1 MYRVC
6 TLFKR
11 ILLVTLVYV
20 LARLILDSFTKCG
33 KLENF
38 YKAILPSPVFRK
50 KSTLYITFFLNHID
64 YLQIRLNLLN
74 MSVRT
79 VTTKRILSTSTTS
92 LKSQPRHLANI
103 SQLSN
108 DEFSSLVTK
117 AQHLKQVYKSG
128 HTSAIAENHS
138 KLLGK
143 LVALLFSKRSTRTRI
158 STEGAAAFFGAQ
170 PMFLGKDDI
179 QLGVNESMY
188 DTTKVISSMT
198 SCIFARVNK
207 HLDILGLCKDS
218 SVPIINSL
226 CDKYHPLQ
234 AIADLLTIKE
244 SFGGDTKGLKLAWV
258 GDANNVINDL
268 AIASLK
274 MGINVSISIP
284 ESITFD
290 KDVEQDAKTIATQQG
305 LKFEIVNQ
313 PQQALHNANIVVTD
327 TWISMG
333 EELQKIAKLKQF
345 AGYQIDA
352 NLIKLSQV
360 ASNWIFMHC
369 LPRHQEEVADDVF
382 YSDNSVVFEEAEN
395 RLYAAMAVIEAFV
408 VNKGD
413 LLK

>member
-1 MYRVC
+1 
-6 TLFKR
+6 
-11 ILLVTLVYV
+11 
-20 LARLILDSFTKCG
+20 
-33 KLENF
+33 
-38 YKAILPSPVFRK
+38 
-50 KSTLYITFFLNHID
+50 
-64 YLQIRLNLLN
+64 

-79 VTTKRILSTSTTS
+79 VTTKRILSTGTTT
-92 LKSQPRHLANI
+92 LKSQSQAANTPPRHLVNI
-103 SQLSN
+103 AQLTT
-108 DEFSSLVTK
+108 DEFSSLITK
-117 AQHLKQVYKSG
+117 AQYLKQVYKTG
-128 HTSAIAENHS
+128 QASAIAENHN

-207 HLDILGLCKDS
+207 HSDIVNLCKDS

-244 SFGGDTKGLKLAWV
+244 SFGGNTKGLKLAWV

-274 MGINVSISIP
+274 MGIHVSISIP
-284 ESITFD
+284 ESISMD
-290 KDVEQDAKTIATQQG
+290 KDVEQDARQIAQQQG
-305 LKFEIVNQ
+305 VEFEIVNQ
-313 PQQALHNANIVVTD
+313 PQQALRNANIVVTD

-333 EELQKIAKLKQF
+333 EESQKVAKLKQF
-345 AGYQIDA
+345 AGYQIDME
-352 NLIKLSQV
+352 LIKSSQV
-360 ASNWIFMHC
+360 APNWIFMHC

>member
-1 MYRVC
+1 
-6 TLFKR
+6 
-11 ILLVTLVYV
+11 
-20 LARLILDSFTKCG
+20 
-33 KLENF
+33 
-38 YKAILPSPVFRK
+38 
-50 KSTLYITFFLNHID
+50 
-64 YLQIRLNLLN
+64 

-79 VTTKRILSTSTTS
+79 VTTKRLLSTTTTT
-92 LKSQPRHLANI
+92 LKSSPRHLINI
-103 SQLSN
+103 SQLTN
-108 DEFSSLVTK
+108 DEFSSLVAK

-128 HTSAIAENHS
+128 QASAIAESHS

-207 HLDILGLCKDS
+207 HSDILGLCKDS

-244 SFGGDTKGLKLAWV
+244 SFGGKSTKGLKLAWV

-274 MGINVSISIP
+274 MGIDVSISIP
-284 ESITFD
+284 ESIKFD
-290 KDVEQDAKTIATQQG
+290 EDVEQDARKIASQQG
-305 LKFEIVNQ
+305 LKFEIVHD
-313 PQQALHNANIVVTD
+313 PKQALRDANIVVTD

-333 EELQKIAKLKQF
+333 EESQKVAKLKQF
-345 AGYQIDA
+345 AGYQIDSE
-352 NLIKLSQV
+352 LIKQSQV
-360 ASNWIFMHC
+360 ASDWIFMHC

-382 YSDNSVVFEEAEN
+382 YSKNSVVFEEAEN

>member
-1 MYRVC
+1 MM
-6 TLFKR
+6 
-11 ILLVTLVYV
+11 
-20 LARLILDSFTKCG
+20 S
-33 KLENF
+33 
-38 YKAILPSPVFRK
+38 
-50 KSTLYITFFLNHID
+50 
-64 YLQIRLNLLN
+64 
-74 MSVRT
+74 SVRT
-79 VTTKRILSTSTTS
+79 ATTTSTRLFTTTAVKTS
-92 LKSQPRHLANI
+92 AAPRHLVNI

-108 DEFSSLVTK
+108 DEFSSLISK
-117 AQHLKQVYKSG
+117 AQHYKSLVRSG
-128 HTSAIAENHS
+128 STSVENHQ

-188 DTTKVISSMT
+188 DTTRVISSMT
-198 SCIFARVNK
+198 SCIFARVNR
-207 HLDILGLCKDS
+207 HQDILDLCKDS

-244 SFGGDTKGLKLAWV
+244 SFGETKGLKLTWI

-268 AIASLK
+268 AVACLK
-274 MGINVSISIP
+274 MGISVSISIP
-284 ESITFD
+284 KDITFD
-290 KDVEQDAKTIATQQG
+290 QDVAEVAEKLAKEQG
-305 LKFEIVNQ
+305 LSFEIVND
-313 PQQALHNANIVVTD
+313 PLVALNNANIVVTD

-333 EELQKIAKLKQF
+333 EEAQKVAKLKQF
-345 AGYQIDA
+345 DGYQITQKMCQDG
-352 NLIKLSQV
+352 KV
-360 ASNWIFMHC
+360 ASNWKFMHC

-395 RLYAAMAVIEAFV
+395 RLYAAMAVIDGFV
-408 VNKGD
+408 INKGD